1 MMTDEQIEKG
11 LECLASEKDVLCAGC
26 EYRHFNGYT
35 CHRANAKDALDL
47 IQRQKAE
54 IEKLKGLL
62 WNADSTMYALVYGV
76 E

>member
-1 MMTDEQIEKG
+1 MMTDEQIIKA
-11 LECLASEKDVLCAGC
+11 LEICNNLKLDCLGCAYFHDPHCDETLCV
-26 EYRHFNGYT
+26 
-35 CHRANAKDALDL
+35 DALSL
-47 IQRQKAE
+47 IKRQKAE